1 MKQNWQQRLLIGTIA
16 ALTTFALI
24 LAAHLPY
31 FNFLFLAVAV
41 AVITIAS
48 WELMQLTIKVGG
60 APLSTLTLACIAG
73 YVISVFIATQWHF
86 LDFLPELALLTTLTA
101 IFLYHF
107 YIHEH
112 PINTIANSLFP
123 FAYLAIPLATAIPI
137 LYYFPENSTQEG
149 RWWLLFLLTVVKIND
164 VAAYIFGKM
173 LGKHP
178 MSRYISPKKT
188 WEGSIAGFAAATL
201 LGALFQPLLQ
211 IPFATAIA
219 LACALALAAQ
229 FGDLSES
236 LLKRDAGTKDSNS
249 LPGLGGVLDV
259 VDALVF
265 SCPLMYIFL
274 RYEFK
279 EAIV

>member
-1 MKQNWQQRLLIGTIA
+1 MNQNWQQRLLFGTIA
-16 ALTTFALI
+16 SLAALAII
-24 LAAHLPY
+24 LTAHLPY
-31 FNFLFLAVAV
+31 FNLLFLATVV

-48 WELMQLTIKVGG
+48 WELLQLTIKVGG
-60 APLSTLTLACIAG
+60 APLSTLSLVCIG
-73 YVISVFIATQWHF
+73 VYVVSVFIATQWTM
-86 LDFLPELALLTTLTA
+86 LNFLPELAMLGTLTA

-123 FAYLAIPLATAIPI
+123 FAYLAIPLATVIPI
-137 LYYFPENSTQEG
+137 VYFFPGDSNQDG

-164 VAAYIFGKM
+164 VAGYVFGKM

-188 WEGSIAGFAAATL
+188 WEGSIAGFAAAIL
-201 LGALFQPLLQ
+201 LSAAFQPYLNISL
-211 IPFATAIA
+211 ATAMT
-219 LACALALAAQ
+219 LGCALALAAQ

-236 LLKRDAGTKDSNS
+236 LLKRDAGTKDSNT

-274 RYEFK
+274 KYEFLK
-279 EAIV
+279 T